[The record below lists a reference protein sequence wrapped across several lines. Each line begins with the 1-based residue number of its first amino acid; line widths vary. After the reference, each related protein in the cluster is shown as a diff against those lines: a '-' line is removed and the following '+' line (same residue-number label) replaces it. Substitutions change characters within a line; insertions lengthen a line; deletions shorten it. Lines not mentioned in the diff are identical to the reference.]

1 MGLGRLVRRLNW
13 ARRGWSG
20 ATDRVYHDTAF
31 QGATYDATDA
41 SYPGWITIRRFAD
54 LASSSLDGATWAV
67 DLGCGPGEITCALA
81 SRHPGC
87 NFLGVDHSA
96 TAIERAKSL
105 ALRTGVSNASFIV
118 ADVEAWTPD
127 GSVDVVML
135 FDAFHH
141 VGAPR
146 AFIERLGA
154 FTERFF
160 PIEPAGNWYGA
171 WRQEANLDW
180 VAESIFLMRDR
191 LQWQLEDGPEPG
203 GADAAV
209 AEIAGEPVERRYP
222 LDEFDR
228 FFDGYTVDVRGT
240 IAGIEKY
247 GSRPEASS
255 PLRRDIGELTYRLLV
270 DIEDMLVRHDLDL
283 SAKHWALSA
292 QKGSGGVRRRQR
304 RHLGGQTVAPTL
316 AGPYDA
322 GYRVDSVPSEVTS
335 GAEFAV
341 VVSVTN
347 RSWRE
352 WSSHDPARI
361 FLSSRIL
368 NQRGD
373 IVIADGPRT
382 PFPRT
387 VQPGEACS
395 VYLKVRAPNAPGR
408 FRVLVD
414 GVHEGV
420 AWFSDAGTPPLEFSV
435 KVTKSL

>member
-20 ATDRVYHDTAF
+20 ATDRAYHDAAF
-31 QGATYDATDA
+31 QGASYDPMDS

-54 LASSSLDGATWAV
+54 LASPSLAGAARAV

-81 SRHPGC
+81 ARHRDC
-87 NFLGVDHSA
+87 QFVGVDHSA
-96 TAIERAKSL
+96 TAIERAKAL
-105 ALRTGVSNASFIV
+105 AVRVGVSNVDFVV
-118 ADVEAWTPD
+118 ADVETWTPD
-127 GSVDVVML
+127 DRVDVVML

-146 AFIERLGA
+146 TLIERLGA
-154 FTERFF
+154 FAERFF
-160 PIEPAGNWYGA
+160 LIEPAGNWFGA

-191 LQWQLEDGPEPG
+191 LQMQLEDVPTSGSGAAPAAPG
-203 GADAAV
+203 
-209 AEIAGEPVERRYP
+209 AGEPVERRYP
-222 LDEFDR
+222 LDEFER
-228 FFDGYTVDVRGT
+228 LFEGYTVDVRGT
-240 IAGIEKY
+240 IAGIERY
-247 GSRPEASS
+247 GSRPDAVS

-270 DIEDMLVRHDLDL
+270 DIEETLIRHDLDL

-292 QKGSGGVRRRQR
+292 RKGSGGIRRRQR
-304 RHLGGQTVAPTL
+304 RHLAGQAVAPTL

-322 GYRVDSVPSEVTS
+322 VYRLESAPGTVTS
-335 GAEFAV
+335 GAEFSV
-341 VVSVTN
+341 VVVVTN

-352 WSSHDPARI
+352 WSSHDQARI

-373 IVIADGPRT
+373 IVTADGPRT

-387 VQPGEACS
+387 VQPGDDCA
-395 VYLKVRAPNAPGR
+395 VYLKVRAPNQPGQ

-420 AWFSDAGTPPLEFSV
+420 SWFSDAGTPPLEFSV
-435 KVTKSL
+435 KVTH